1 MKEDIMKNIIDVYLL
16 YGFELAEE
24 AKDYLVF
31 TYTNGYFS
39 NAEIVKLNDKD
50 CTKCK
55 EKYEA
60 LSYSVT
66 IISCSDVEKL
76 HKKLFAGFFS
86 IRQSKIKNAKEYA
99 DYCEKQKQ
107 KFLISKYEYLNCDY
121 AIDESIYED
130 GLVDCIYS
138 KLSETGPQLIILEA
152 AAGYG
157 KTCTSFEVL
166 QRFSACDETR
176 VPLMTEL
183 SKNRKASIFKYVLL
197 SEIDS
202 KFPAL
207 STKVVNFEI
216 KNGNVPLIID
226 GFDEL
231 LSKSIEYENDDEN
244 PSEEAQNMLDTIAQ
258 LFRDDSQAKVLITSR
273 KSAIFTGE
281 QFDEWVE
288 RRQLSGLI
296 TRIELKSP
304 RVKNWIGVEKEQ
316 ILKEKNI
323 NLDYISNPILL
334 SILRDKDEDYLRAND
349 IAKIIEEYFSTI
361 MDREKERQSLSLEK
375 DEQSCILRRLASFF
389 ADMGISSDSMEFVK
403 EILFEITKDEIAE
416 FISRYKYSFDSVE
429 TLPDD
434 DQFIGK
440 LLRHALLD
448 RVAYRK
454 NQIGFINEFV
464 FGYFLG
470 QAILN
475 GDNDLGEACWDYKYI
490 DLIST
495 SYAIDGIAGKGDIQ
509 EKVNACID
517 LYSVRQQLEI
527 SNKLFHKNV
536 RGYKDQTIT
545 DFDFTSG
552 FVFDPSNTIS
562 DCVFVNCI
570 FNSCFFSD
578 NSLSNCQFYNC
589 TFYNPTAHSN
599 NKTDHSLSFIAC
611 VGYEELEATYCVNSG
626 IECSHDE
633 DFERVVLEQFWKRG
647 SDAPERRRAFRTMY
661 RGFTNTQS
669 RMVDNAIR
677 SLLQKDLLVKKN
689 YCYELNFTKLEEIK
703 LILGRE

>member
-1 MKEDIMKNIIDVYLL
+1 MNNIIDVYLL

-24 AKDYLVF
+24 TKDYLVF

-55 EKYEA
+55 EKYES

-66 IISCSDVEKL
+66 IISYSDVEKL

-86 IRQSKIKNAKEYA
+86 VSQSKIKNAKEYA
-99 DYCEKQKQ
+99 NYCEKQKQ

-121 AIDESIYED
+121 AIDESIYEN
-130 GLVDCIYS
+130 GLVDYIYS

-166 QRFSACDETR
+166 QRFSACDEIR

-231 LSKSIEYENDDEN
+231 LSKSIEYENDDESS
-244 PSEEAQNMLDTIAQ
+244 SEEAQNMLDTIAQ
-258 LFRDDSQAKVLITSR
+258 LFKDDSQAKILITSR

-281 QFDEWVE
+281 QFDEWSE

-316 ILKEKNI
+316 ILKEKSI

-334 SILRDKDEDYLRAND
+334 SILRDKDKDYLRAND

-375 DEQSCILRRLASFF
+375 DEQSCILRRLASSF

-403 EILFEITKDEIAE
+403 EILFEITKEDLEE
-416 FISRYKYSFDSVE
+416 FISRYKYSFDSIE

-434 DQFIGK
+434 DQFVGK
-440 LLRHALLD
+440 LLHHALLD

-454 NQIGFINEFV
+454 NQIGFINDFV

-475 GDNDLGEACWDYKYI
+475 GDNDLVEACWDYKYI

-495 SYAIDGIAGKGDIQ
+495 SYAIDGIAGRGEIQ
-509 EKVNACID
+509 EKVHNCID

-527 SNKLFHKNV
+527 SNKLFHRNV
-536 RGYKDQTIT
+536 RGYNDQTIT
-545 DFDFTSG
+545 DFDFSSG
-552 FVFDPSNTIS
+552 FIFDPNNTIS

-570 FNSCFFSD
+570 FDTCCFSD

-589 TFYNPTAHSN
+589 TFYNPIVRSDS
-599 NKTDHSLSFIAC
+599 KTDYSLSFIAC
-611 VGYEELEATYCVNSG
+611 VGHEELESAYCVNSE
-626 IECSHDE
+626 IEHSQDE
-633 DFERVVLEQFWKRG
+633 DYERVVLEQFWKRG

-669 RMVDNAIR
+669 RMVDDAIH
-677 SLLQKDLLVKKN
+677 SLLQKNLLIKKN

-703 LILGRE
+703 QILGRE

>member
-1 MKEDIMKNIIDVYLL
+1 MKNIVDIYLL

-24 AKDYLVF
+24 TKDYLVF

-39 NAEIVKLNDKD
+39 NAEIVKLNDRD

-55 EKYEA
+55 EKYES

-76 HKKLFAGFFS
+76 HEKLFAGFFS
-86 IRQSKIKNAKEYA
+86 VSQSKIKNAKEYA
-99 DYCEKQKQ
+99 NYCEKQKQ
-107 KFLISKYEYLNCDY
+107 TFLISKYEYLNCDY

-130 GLVDCIYS
+130 GLVDCIYR

-157 KTCTSFEVL
+157 KTCTSFEIL
-166 QRFSACDETR
+166 QRFSAGDETR

-216 KNGNVPLIID
+216 KTGNVPLIID

-231 LSKSIEYENDDEN
+231 LSKSIEYENNDEN

-258 LFRDDSQAKVLITSR
+258 LFKDDSQAKVLITSR

-316 ILKEKNI
+316 ILKEKSINI
-323 NLDYISNPILL
+323 EYISNPILL

-375 DEQSCILRRLASFF
+375 EEQSCILRRLASFF

-403 EILFEITKDEIAE
+403 EILFEITKDDIDD

-429 TLPDD
+429 TLPDE

-475 GDNDLGEACWDYKYI
+475 GDNDLEEACWDYKYI

-509 EKVNACID
+509 EKVNTCID

-545 DFDFTSG
+545 DFDFSSG
-552 FVFDPSNTIS
+552 FVFDPSNTMS

-570 FNSCFFSD
+570 FDSCFFAD
-578 NSLSNCQFYNC
+578 NSFSNCQFYNC
-589 TFYNPTAHSN
+589 TFYNPIVQSN
-599 NKTDHSLSFIAC
+599 NITDHALSFIAC
-611 VGYEELEATYCVNSG
+611 VGHEKLETTYCVNSG
-626 IECSHDE
+626 IEYSYDE

-677 SLLQKDLLVKKN
+677 SLLQKGLLVKKN

-703 LILGRE
+703 QILGRE

>member
-1 MKEDIMKNIIDVYLL
+1 MKNIIDVYLL

-24 AKDYLVF
+24 TKDYLVF

-55 EKYEA
+55 GKYES

-66 IISCSDVEKL
+66 IISFSDVEKL
-76 HKKLFAGFFS
+76 HKKLFTGFFS
-86 IRQSKIKNAKEYA
+86 VSQSKIKNAKEYA
-99 DYCEKQKQ
+99 NYCEKQKQ

-121 AIDESIYED
+121 SIDESIYED

-138 KLSETGPQLIILEA
+138 KLSETGPQLVILEA

-166 QRFSACDETR
+166 QRFSACNETR

-207 STKVVNFEI
+207 SAKVVNFEI

-231 LSKSIEYENDDEN
+231 LSKSIEYENEDEN

-258 LFRDDSQAKVLITSR
+258 LFKDDSQAKVLITSR

-296 TRIELKSP
+296 TRVELKSP
-304 RVKNWIGVEKEQ
+304 RVKNWIGAEKEQ
-316 ILKEKNI
+316 ILKEKSI

-334 SILRDKDEDYLRAND
+334 SILRDKEEDYLREND

-361 MDREKERQSLSLEK
+361 MEREKERQSLSLEK
-375 DEQSCILRRLASFF
+375 DEQGCILRRLASFF
-389 ADMGISSDSMEFVK
+389 ADMKISSEAVEFVK
-403 EILFEITKDEIAE
+403 EMLIEIVKDDIDEYV
-416 FISRYKYSFDSVE
+416 SRYKYSFDSLE
-429 TLPDD
+429 SLPDN
-434 DQFIGK
+434 DQFVGK
-440 LLRHALLD
+440 LLHHALLD

-454 NQIGFINEFV
+454 NQIGFINDFV

-475 GDNDLGEACWDYKYI
+475 GDNDLEKAYWDYKYI

-495 SYAIDGIAGKGDIQ
+495 SYAIDGIAGKCDIQ
-509 EKVNACID
+509 EKVLNCID

-527 SNKLFHKNV
+527 SNKLFHSNV
-536 RGYKDQTIT
+536 RGYSDQTIT
-545 DFDFTSG
+545 DFDFSSG

-562 DCVFVNCI
+562 NCVFVNCV
-570 FNSCFFSD
+570 FNSCCFFDDSFF
-578 NSLSNCQFYNC
+578 NCQFYNC
-589 TFYNPTAHSN
+589 TFYNSAINSSE
-599 NKTDHSLSFIAC
+599 KTDYSLYFIAC
-611 VGYEELEATYCVNSG
+611 VGHEDLQTAYCVNN
-626 IECSHDE
+626 ENEHNQCE
-633 DFERVVLEQFWKRG
+633 NYERVVLEQFWKRG

-669 RMVDNAIR
+669 RMVDDAIR
-677 SLLQKDLLVKKN
+677 SLLKKNILIKRN

-703 LILGRE
+703 QILGRE

>member
-197 SEIDS
+197 SEIDG

-403 EILFEITKDEIAE
+403 EILFEITKDDIDE
-416 FISRYKYSFDSVE
+416 FISRYKYSFDSIE
-429 TLPDD
+429 ILPDD

-440 LLRHALLD
+440 LLHHALLD

-454 NQIGFINEFV
+454 NQIGFINDFV

-475 GDNDLGEACWDYKYI
+475 DDNDLEKACWDYKYI

-495 SYAIDGIAGKGDIQ
+495 SYAIDGIAGKSGIQ
-509 EKVNACID
+509 TKVENCID

-527 SNKLFHKNV
+527 SNKLFHRNV
-536 RGYKDQTIT
+536 RGYNDQTIT
-545 DFDFTSG
+545 DFEFSSG
-552 FVFDPSNTIS
+552 FVFDPCHTIS

-570 FNSCFFSD
+570 FNSCLFSD
-578 NSLSNCQFYNC
+578 DSLSNCQFYNC
-589 TFYNPTAHSN
+589 TFYNLIVRSN
-599 NKTDHSLSFIAC
+599 NKTDYSLSFIAC
-611 VGYEELEATYCVNSG
+611 VGHEELETAYCVNSE
-626 IECSHDE
+626 IEYSHGE
-633 DFERVVLEQFWKRG
+633 DYERVVLEQFWKKG

-669 RMVDNAIR
+669 RMVDDAIR
-677 SLLQKDLLVKKN
+677 SLLQKNILIKRN

-703 LILGRE
+703 QILGRE